1 MRRRLDAPLL
11 QRSTAEEGFVRRNVA
26 ALAEKEYDVIIVGGG
41 IFGICAAWDAV
52 HRGLAVALVEQG
64 DFAGATSANCF
75 KIVHGGL
82 RYLQHAD
89 LYRMRESNR
98 ELNALLRI
106 APHLVSPLPIA
117 IPTYGHGMQSR
128 GVLRLALRVY
138 DLITCDRNRGLDD
151 PQRRIPRPQVIS
163 RQECLNLFP
172 GLKREG
178 LTGAVIFYDGHM
190 YSPPRLALSYLK
202 SGIRAGGDAANYVEA
217 TDLLRRESRVYGI
230 QARDV
235 LSGNTLEIRGRIVL
249 NAAGPWAEWLL
260 RRQMGLDF
268 SPTLSYSRDACFVVA
283 RPMIERYALA
293 VQGRTRDP
301 DAVLSRG
308 HRHLFIVPW
317 REHTLIGVW
326 HVVYTGAPGAFT
338 VTQEDLQAFL
348 DEINEAYPPLSLTLN
363 DVAMWH
369 AGLVPFGHNESGAP
383 DLSYGKRS
391 HLIDHAREHRIE
403 GLVSLIGV
411 RYTTARGMAT
421 RAIDLVFRKLGRQ
434 APRSVTATA
443 PLYGGRI
450 ERFDE
455 FLRSAIENRPLTLP
469 PAVIRALVRNHGSA
483 YKEVLRYFAEDPRWG
498 ETLGSSTVLKAE
510 VIHAVREEMAQKL
523 ADVVF
528 RRTDLGTGGYPGEV
542 ALMQC
547 AELMASELGWGE
559 DRSRQELDE
568 ANGTFPSR
576 VCLDDRN
583 AECQDQRTVLSLAR
597 DVARR

>member
-1 MRRRLDAPLL
+1 
-11 QRSTAEEGFVRRNVA
+11 VRRNVA
-26 ALAEKEYDVIIVGGG
+26 ALVEKEYDVVVVGGG
-41 IFGICAAWDAV
+41 IFGICAAWDARQ
-52 HRGLAVALVEQG
+52 RGLSVALVEQG
-64 DFAGATSANCF
+64 DFGGATSANCF

-117 IPTYGHGMQSR
+117 IPTYGHGMQSK
-128 GVLRLALRVY
+128 GLLRLALRVY
-138 DLITCDRNRGLDD
+138 DLITCDRNRGLTD
-151 PQRRIPRPQVIS
+151 PQRRVPRPRIIS
-163 RQECLNLFP
+163 RQECLRLFP

-178 LTGAVIFYDGHM
+178 LTGAVVFHDGHM

-202 SGIRAGGDAANYVEA
+202 SAVGAGGVAANYVEA
-217 TDLLRRESRVYGI
+217 IDFLRRESRVYGI

-235 LSGNTLEIRGRIVL
+235 LSGKMLEIRGRIVL
-249 NAAGPWAEWLL
+249 NAAGPWTERLL
-260 RRQMGLDF
+260 RRQMGLHF
-268 SPTLSYSRDACFVVA
+268 GPTLSYSRDACFVVA
-283 RPMIERYALA
+283 RPLIERYALA

-308 HRHLFIVPW
+308 RRHLFIVPW

-326 HVVYTGAPGAFT
+326 HVVYTGAPGEFT
-338 VTQEDLQAFL
+338 VTEEDLQTFL
-348 DEINEAYPPLSLTLN
+348 DEINEAYPPLGLTLN
-363 DVAMWH
+363 DVAMCH
-369 AGLVPFGHNESGAP
+369 AGLVPFGHNESGVA

-391 HLIDHAREHRIE
+391 HLIDHAKEHGIE

-434 APRSVTATA
+434 APKSVTATT

-450 ERFDE
+450 ERFAD
-455 FLRSAIENRPLTLP
+455 FLRSAIEDRPPTLT
-469 PAVIRALVRNHGSA
+469 PAVIRALVRNYGSA
-483 YKEVLRYFAEDPRWG
+483 YREVLRYFAEDPRWG

-523 ADVVF
+523 ADMVF

-547 AELMASELGWGE
+547 AELMALELGWGE
-559 DRSRQELDE
+559 GRLRQELDE

-576 VCLDDRN
+576 ICVDDRN
-583 AECQDQRTVLSLAR
+583 AECQDQRTALSLAR
-597 DVARR
+597 DVERR